1 MKTESVRHVVL
12 LFIACAV
19 LFSGFAGGAVATTNQ
34 QEAAASITNVTHTG
48 AGIVETKNGTTYVW
62 QADAQAVN
70 VTFTPSADTQSYRI
84 CLSQV
89 ESGDGTTTELACR
102 DKSTQ
107 NSAGSV
113 SLSVANLSAQTT
125 GPHDLKIDLYN
136 IQSFDRK
143 LLDTKTIPI
152 YVMQKGGDE
161 DDDGLTNEKEVALGL
176 DYTASDTDQDGL
188 TDGEEVTQYQ
198 TIANKDD
205 SDDDGARDGIE
216 LQRGTDPLN
225 PDSDG
230 DGVTDGEELEVT
242 DPLDADT
249 DNDGLTDGEERSLGT
264 DPTRVDT
271 DSDGLDDATEAKT
284 DSDPLNADTDSDGL
298 NDGLESRLGTSLLIT
313 DTDGDGLSDQT
324 EYSWGTDPLN
334 GLTVWMLGTGTLLG
348 LGGIAGLA
356 WWQREEVIP
365 VGAAKDSLSP
375 AVPAEAADAGPDPE
389 PVETDEPAIPDADL
403 VPPDKFINQLL
414 TQRGGQMK
422 QTDIVDESGWSKA
435 KVSRELSKMEENGAI
450 SRFRIG
456 RGNIVTLSGHEPD
469 AAKSQL
475 ED

>member
-1 MKTESVRHVVL
+1 MKTESVRYVVL
-12 LFIACAV
+12 LFVACAV
-19 LFSGFAGGAVATTNQ
+19 LFSSVAGSAVATTNQ
-34 QEAAASITNVTHTG
+34 QDAAAGITNVTHTG

-62 QADAQAVN
+62 QADAQTIN
-70 VTFTPSADTQSYRI
+70 VTFTPSEDIQSYRI

-89 ESGDGTTTELACR
+89 ESTNGTTTELACR

-107 NSAGSV
+107 NAAGSV
-113 SLSVANLSAQTT
+113 SLSVANLNGQKT

-143 LLDTKTIPI
+143 LIDSKSIPI
-152 YVMQKGGDE
+152 YVMQRGGDE
-161 DDDGLTNEKEVALGL
+161 DDDGLTNEKEVTLGL

-198 TIANKDD
+198 TIANKAD

-225 PDSDG
+225 PDTDG

-242 DPLDADT
+242 DPLDPDT
-249 DNDGLTDGEERSLGT
+249 DNDGLTDGEEQSLGT

-298 NDGLESRLGTSLLIT
+298 TDGVEAKLGTNLLIA
-313 DTDGDGLSDQT
+313 DTDGDGLSDRT
-324 EYSWGTDPLN
+324 EVDWGTDPLN
-334 GLTVWMLGTGTLLG
+334 GLTVWLLGTGTLLG

-365 VGAAKDSLSP
+365 VGASKDAFSR
-375 AVPAEAADAGPDPE
+375 AVPTEAADTGSDPE
-389 PVETDEPAIPDADL
+389 PVEAAEPSIPDADL
-403 VPPDKFINQLL
+403 VPPDTFINQLL

-456 RGNIVTLSGHEPD
+456 RGNIVTLSGHEPE